1 MKGSSCVLAFSLF
14 IEFFLG
20 QELEYSSYH
29 KGFSLKKKSI
39 KRTMDAK
46 KHVLNGDPKFVK
58 ANGSS
63 SKSKG

>member
-1 MKGSSCVLAFSLF
+1 LSTIVIIRALV
-14 IEFFLG
+14 
-20 QELEYSSYH
+20 Y
-29 KGFSLKKKSI
+29 KKKSI

-58 ANGSS
+58 AYGSS